1 MEWGTPADIVHI
13 GREDPAR
20 SQGLADGLM
29 PTFPAHDHL
38 MWDARKGRDIPPEL
52 VQQERQIL
60 AWRQILLLHDVV
72 VSREG
77 VHFWMVVGRRFHDL
91 RRGLTGW
98 THIKRRDR
106 AYLPPHDV
114 LALPDIVGL

>member
-1 MEWGTPADIVHI
+1 
-13 GREDPAR
+13 
-20 SQGLADGLM
+20 
-29 PTFPAHDHL
+29 
-38 MWDARKGRDIPPEL
+38 MWNARKGRDIPPEL

-60 AWRQILLLHDVV
+60 ARRQILLLHDIV

-77 VHFWMVVGRRFHDL
+77 VHLRMVIGGRFHDL
-91 RRGLTGW
+91 GRGFTAW
-98 THIKRRDR
+98 THIKRRDL